1 MIGEEHVLVGALSEG
16 GGFRAIAEISL
27 WSVATTVAWA
37 TTITVA
43 STTATS
49 AFLAIA
55 AVSVTSTSLVAATSL
70 VLASMHLFFGT
81 SPSRSSVLPPPDSGV
96 SILMLLTPS
105 DTAAVFLAS
114 PDQILSGAAPVK
126 VLSFHGS
133 LMPAHLTSKTNG

>member
-49 AFLAIA
+49 AFLAVA

-70 VLASMHLFFGT
+70 VLASMHLFFRA

-96 SILMLLTPS
+96 PLLTPS
-105 DTAAVFLAS
+105 ATAAVLLAS
-114 PDQILSGAAPVK
+114 PNQSLS
-126 VLSFHGS
+126 
-133 LMPAHLTSKTNG
+133 